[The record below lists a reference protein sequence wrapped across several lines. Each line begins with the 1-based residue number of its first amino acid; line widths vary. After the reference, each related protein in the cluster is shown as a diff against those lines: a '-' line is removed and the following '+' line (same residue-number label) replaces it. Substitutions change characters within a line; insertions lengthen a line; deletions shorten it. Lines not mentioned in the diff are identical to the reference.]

1 MPKLALIAAIE
12 TAPGHRD
19 HLLSSLLAHRT
30 RSLRDEPGT
39 LQLEVLASLDDDTK
53 VLTYEVYRDVA
64 AFEVHRSGPSLA
76 RWREETAGMIVTFSS
91 TRCTLLEPA
100 SER

>member
-12 TAPGHRD
+12 AAPGQREQ
-19 HLLSSLLAHRT
+19 LLSSLLAHRT
-30 RSLRDEPGT
+30 RSLRDEPGA
-39 LQLEVLASLDDDTK
+39 LQLEVLAPLDDVTR
-53 VLTYEVYRDVA
+53 VLTYEVYRDAA

-76 RWREETAGMIVTFSS
+76 RWRQETAGMIVTFSS

-100 SER
+100 SAR